1 MGYIT
6 LSSVAMAPLRIVIP
20 LVAGLV
26 STLFGFGV
34 LFAATGGWLLLA
46 LLPLGRI
53 ELDGEPAG
61 ARPGSDEGPSP
72 PAP

>member
-34 LFAATGGWLLLA
+34 LFAATGGWLLLG
-46 LLPLGRI
+46 LIPLRRI
-53 ELDGEPAG
+53 ELGPEPAG
-61 ARPGSDEGPSP
+61 DGPRPDEPVRG
-72 PAP
+72 